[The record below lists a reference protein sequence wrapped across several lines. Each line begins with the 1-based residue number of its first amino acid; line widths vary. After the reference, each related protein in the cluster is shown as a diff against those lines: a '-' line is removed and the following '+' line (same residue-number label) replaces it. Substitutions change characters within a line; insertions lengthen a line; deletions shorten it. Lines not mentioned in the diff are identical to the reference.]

1 LSIVRWVGLLNSRI
15 GFLGDE
21 SALLIRRLFRDNFR
35 RYWRQYAVAFGF
47 MAFVAGTTA
56 AMAWFMRDM
65 VNQVFAGND
74 IGTLLAYS
82 SFVILLSVGKG
93 FATYGQDVAMSR
105 VGNRIVAD
113 LQRRLYRHVLG
124 FSTDFFTRTPSSDL
138 IARVS
143 GGAEAVRNVL
153 NTIVVSVGRDFLTLI
168 GLLTVMIVQAPLLS
182 FVALVIAPLA
192 FWGVIKLVKRIRTLA
207 ASEFRFGVRIVQL
220 LQETVHGARIIKSY
234 NLGPYMEGQMDEAV
248 LALETRNNKMASL
261 QARSSP
267 LMEALGGIAI
277 ALVLL
282 YSGWSAM
289 NGGQSPG
296 VFMSFL
302 TAMLLAYEPAKRLV
316 RLRLNIEASMIGVRL
331 MYEVLDEPH
340 PPSETLGT
348 GRLEHIS
355 SGVVF
360 RDVGFHYRRDV
371 PVLRGLNMEVPKH
384 AKIAL
389 VGPSGGGKSTILSL
403 VQRFYDVSEGAIL
416 IDGRDIRELSVR
428 DLRAQIAFVSQD
440 TYLFGGTL
448 RDNIRVG
455 RMDAS
460 DDEVE
465 QAARDA
471 FAHEFIMELDQG
483 YDTNVGENGVQLS
496 GGQRQRV
503 AIARALLKAAP
514 ILLLDEA
521 TSALDSETEAK
532 VQAAFDRLMK
542 GRTTIVIAHRLS
554 TIVNAD
560 RIFVIS
566 AGTVLEEGSHRQLL
580 ARNGLYARLHN
591 HQFAA
596 QDDDSGSAF
605 VSEERASRLVAH

>member
-1 LSIVRWVGLLNSRI
+1 
-15 GFLGDE
+15 
-21 SALLIRRLFRDNFR
+21 
-35 RYWRQYAVAFGF
+35 
-47 MAFVAGTTA
+47 
-56 AMAWFMRDM
+56 
-65 VNQVFAGND
+65 
-74 IGTLLAYS
+74 
-82 SFVILLSVGKG
+82 
-93 FATYGQDVAMSR
+93 
-105 VGNRIVAD
+105 
-113 LQRRLYRHVLG
+113 
-124 FSTDFFTRTPSSDL
+124 
-138 IARVS
+138 
-143 GGAEAVRNVL
+143 
-153 NTIVVSVGRDFLTLI
+153 
-168 GLLTVMIVQAPLLS
+168 
-182 FVALVIAPLA
+182 
-192 FWGVIKLVKRIRTLA
+192 
-207 ASEFRFGVRIVQL
+207 
-220 LQETVHGARIIKSY
+220 
-234 NLGPYMEGQMDEAV
+234 
-248 LALETRNNKMASL
+248 
-261 QARSSP
+261 
-267 LMEALGGIAI
+267 
-277 ALVLL
+277 VLL

-316 RLRLNIEASMIGVRL
+316 RLRLNIEASMIGVRR

-340 PPSETLGT
+340 PPTETIGT
-348 GRLEHIS
+348 ERLEQIS
-355 SGVVF
+355 SGIVF

-416 IDGRDIRELSVR
+416 IDGHDIRDLSVR

-440 TYLFGGTL
+440 TYLFGGTI

-460 DDEVE
+460 NEEVE

-471 FAHEFIMELDQG
+471 FAHEFIMELDHG
-483 YDTNVGENGVQLS
+483 YDTDVGENGVQLS
-496 GGQRQRV
+496 GGQRQRI

-566 AGTVLEEGSHRQLL
+566 AGTVHEEGSHRQLL

-596 QDDDSGSAF
+596 QDDGAGSSPVA
-605 VSEERASRLVAH
+605 EEPASRLVAS